1 MDHDPT
7 QALAPA
13 QGETALAPLPEARLA
28 QPEGPAS
35 SRFSPFVTGLC
46 LVLLVG
52 SLALLLWDY
61 GSTPALTRAKE
72 PERALHLMV
81 GRMLDLDEAL
91 RRAPAWERLLYE
103 MAVGGEP
110 DDLREA
116 LSWYDELAE
125 FSDEPLVQLQL
136 AILEAEAGR
145 PDQLRARAERWTA
158 QPDPYPLYAHL
169 VRAAYL
175 ESRLDPETERTLQ
188 GHAAELLP
196 TGWFYDRLALQLAER
211 GGDRALRAST
221 RTAMEAR
228 TEPLMWRVR
237 ALMAG
242 QFAILLIG
250 IVSAVL
256 LVQRRAVPA
265 WVRVGTATVPPS
277 WRGWDGVAVLARGGT
292 LGMAMIIG
300 LSLVGEDGPLLHVV
314 TIPLSGLPLML
325 LARRHLLAPR
335 GAGFREG
342 LGLRIIP
349 GRWPAFVVSAT
360 AVTAAGLV
368 GEWVTGLGARWLDLS
383 SHWTEWFDADLAWG
397 PGPTAVAA
405 LLEYIVLA
413 PVFEEAIFRG
423 LLFAT
428 LRRQFQWAPAALLSA
443 TVFSLMHGYGML
455 GFVNVVWSGLLWAW
469 AYEKTGSLLPGMAAH
484 MVNNVLVTTSLL
496 IFLRF

>member
-1 MDHDPT
+1 MNCDPT
-7 QALAPA
+7 QDLEAA
-13 QGETALAPLPEARLA
+13 QGEAAAAPLPEESPAP
-28 QPEGPAS
+28 PEGRPP
-35 SRFSPFVTGLC
+35 SRFNPFVTALC

-81 GRMLDLDEAL
+81 GRILDLDEAL
-91 RRAPAWERLLYE
+91 TRVPIWERILYE
-103 MAVGGEP
+103 MAVGGDS
-110 DDLREA
+110 DDLKEA
-116 LSWYDELAE
+116 LIWYDELAE

-145 PDQLRARAERWTA
+145 PEQVRARAEQWTE

-169 VRAAYL
+169 LRAAYL
-175 ESRLDPETERTLQ
+175 ESRLDPETERALQ
-188 GHAAELLP
+188 GYAAELIP
-196 TGWFYDRLALQLAER
+196 AGWFYDRLALELAGR
-211 GGDRALRAST
+211 GGDRSLLLST
-221 RTAMEAR
+221 RAAMEAR
-228 TEPLMWRVR
+228 TEPLVWRVR

-250 IVSAVL
+250 IAGAVL
-256 LVQRRAVPA
+256 LVRRRGDTA
-265 WVRVGTATVPPS
+265 WIRVGRATVPPS
-277 WRGWDGVAVLARGGT
+277 WRGWDGVAVLARGGL
-292 LGMAMIIG
+292 LGMVMIIG
-300 LSLVGEDGPLLHVV
+300 LSLMGEEGPLLHVV
-314 TIPLSGLPLML
+314 TIPLSALPLLL
-325 LARRHLLAPR
+325 LARRHLLVPT

-349 GRWPAFVVSAT
+349 GRWPVFVASAT
-360 AVTAAGLV
+360 AVTAAGLL
-368 GEWVTGLGARWLDLS
+368 GEWVMSLGAQWLDLS

-397 PGPTAVAA
+397 PRPIAAAA

-413 PVFEEAIFRG
+413 PLFEETVFRG

-443 TVFSLMHGYGML
+443 TVFSLMHGYGVL

-484 MVNNVLVTTSLL
+484 MVNNVMVTTSLL